1 MKKRSA
7 KAAVPAP
14 RQDPTDPSLRA
25 FWESLQSARTASAP
39 GGQGPSAAPAGS
51 APDYGSG
58 GSGSGGSGSGGSGY
72 GLGLIVPDE
81 ASRQRIAR
89 ILSELCA
96 RDAERKT

>member
-1 MKKRSA
+1 VKKRSA

-14 RQDPTDPSLRA
+14 RQDPTAPSLRA
-25 FWESLQSARTASAP
+25 FWESLQSARAASAP
-39 GGQGPSAAPAGS
+39 SGQGPSAAPAGS
-51 APDYGSG
+51 APDY
-58 GSGSGGSGSGGSGY
+58 GSGGSGSGGSGY